1 MKKNELINI
10 IRDIVSE
17 EIRRELPNSIAEVF
31 KNILGNIGVPTE
43 GLSNIQA
50 TEALINQLVPAQRP
64 PGSGTMSD
72 RDVALFK
79 SSLPRL
85 INTPEG
91 NRKIISTMLAM
102 NEYLVREG
110 ELADAVIDGTITRE
124 QYREQIRA
132 LGNPLAEF
140 SAGGGGATG
149 ERRKFDAQG
158 REIK

>member
-1 MKKNELINI
+1 
-10 IRDIVSE
+10 
-17 EIRRELPNSIAEVF
+17 
-31 KNILGNIGVPTE
+31 
-43 GLSNIQA
+43 
-50 TEALINQLVPAQRP
+50 
-64 PGSGTMSD
+64 MSD

-110 ELADAVIDGTITRE
+110 ELADAVIDGAITRE

-140 SAGGGGATG
+140 SAGGGGGTG
-149 ERRKFDAQG
+149 GRRRFDAQG